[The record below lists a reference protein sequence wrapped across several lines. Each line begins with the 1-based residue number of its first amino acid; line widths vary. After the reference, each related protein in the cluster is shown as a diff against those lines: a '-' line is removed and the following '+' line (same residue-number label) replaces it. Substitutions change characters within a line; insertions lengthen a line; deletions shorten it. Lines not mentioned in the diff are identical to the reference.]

1 MTLVDF
7 ILCELWFKFENMI
20 DAIEVDEK
28 LLINSNIRSH
38 NFNIIIIL
46 INLIEESFN
55 KINQRFNLFFIAM

>member
-7 ILCELWFKFENMI
+7 ILCEIWFKIENMV

-55 KINQRFNLFFIAM
+55 KISQRFNLFFIAM